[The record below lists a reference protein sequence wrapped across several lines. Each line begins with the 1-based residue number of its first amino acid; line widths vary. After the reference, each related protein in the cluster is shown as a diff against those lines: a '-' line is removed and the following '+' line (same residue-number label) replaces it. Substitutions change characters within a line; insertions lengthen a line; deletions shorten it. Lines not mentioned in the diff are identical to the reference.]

1 MLRLN
6 WRDWLRY
13 SLIGAGVGAVVLG
26 IGGRLAMRGIA
37 VLSGAPPSFTFGG
50 SLRVVLMGALS
61 GLGGAWILKVLR
73 FFLARRWLIQTLL
86 FYAIIVL
93 ITLRGLKPVDSQRL
107 VLFLPVVLLYAFLVR
122 VLTRRRRTLAAGPVV
137 EELSCA

>member
-37 VLSGAPPSFTFGG
+37 VLSGAPPSFTVGG

-107 VLFLPVVLLYAFLVR
+107 VLFLPVVLLYAFLLR

>member
-37 VLSGAPPSFTFGG
+37 VLSGAPPSFTVGG

-61 GLGGAWILKVLR
+61 GLGGAWILKILR
-73 FFLARRWLIQTLL
+73 FFLSKRWLIQTIL

-93 ITLRGLKPVDSQRL
+93 ITLRGLKPVDAQRL

-122 VLTRRRRTLAAGPVV
+122 VLTRRRRTLPADPVV